1 MLSNELKNEW
11 LERIKK
17 INQYNVNKDGRH
29 FTIRT
34 EFYEAPE
41 EVRLDEEMTWKVL
54 LESQECLWNIHE
66 KFKGNKEFILK
77 LINMGSVYQ
86 GQIYKGCSRELKEDP
101 EIFLLCM
108 KRGDPVDGLWDIPK
122 SIMENKELLLSTLP
136 DRDIFLQIH
145 ETYKYD
151 KEINSLAMIY
161 YPEHFYKLKKRMIN
175 HVIKDEEVLKKIV
188 KKYKNYQY
196 LPDKTKLRL
205 DIIDIALQASHEN
218 FQYIPENIKKNK
230 DYILYAIT
238 RFNVPLRYID
248 KEIMDQ
254 DIAIHAIEKND
265 YNTNYLTDILRDNEA
280 VMTLAIEK
288 NGEYLRNASSRLK
301 NDKDLV
307 LKAIEKSGSYLM
319 YASASLRDNVEVIKK
334 ALKTKKA
341 IKDLNLGANSLNNE
355 ELAKIMLQNLG
366 ENYQFLSEELKNKKE
381 LILLAIKSSPLI
393 YQYIKGKNKLDWEI
407 INETLK
413 VTEDSAG
420 NISKYKI
427 LDLIPIEIFPEEI
440 KKEATYSRFK
450 ALLSYASKKSLEI
463 QLERQKAEVK
473 GKKLKL

>member
-1 MLSNELKNEW
+1 MLSQELKNEW
-11 LERIKK
+11 LEKIKK

-77 LINMGSVYQ
+77 LINMGEVYK

-101 EIFLLCM
+101 EIFSICM
-108 KRGDPVDGLWDIPK
+108 KRGDPVDGLWDIPQ
-122 SIMENKELLLSTLP
+122 SIMNNKELLLKTLP
-136 DRDIFLQIH
+136 DRNIFPQIY

-151 KEINSLAMIY
+151 KEINLLTMRH
-161 YPEHFYKLKKRMIN
+161 YPEYFHKLKKRMIN
-175 HVIKDEEVLKKIV
+175 YVVKDEEALKKIV
-188 KKYKNYQY
+188 KHYKNYQY
-196 LPDKTKLRL
+196 LPDKVKLRL
-205 DIIDIALQASHEN
+205 DIIDLALQASYEN
-218 FQYIPENIKKNK
+218 FQYIPENIRK
-230 DYILYAIT
+230 DKDVILYGIS

-248 KEIMDQ
+248 KDIMDQ

-265 YNTNYLTDILRDNEA
+265 YNTTYLTDNLKDNEA
-280 VMTLAIEK
+280 VMSLAVEK
-288 NGEYLRNASSRLK
+288 NGEYLKYASLRLK
-301 NDKDLV
+301 DNKNLV
-307 LKAIEKSGSYLM
+307 LRAIEKSGSPLK

-334 ALKTKKA
+334 ALETKKS
-341 IKDLNLGANSLNNE
+341 IQDLNLGSNSLNND
-355 ELAKIMLQNLG
+355 ELAKIMVQNLG
-366 ENYQFLSEELKNKKE
+366 ENYQFLSEELKDKKE
-381 LILLAIKSSPLI
+381 IILLAIKSSPLS
-393 YQYIKGKNKLDWEI
+393 YQYVKGIQRLDWEI

-413 VTEDSAG
+413 RTEDG
-420 NISKYKI
+420 PNNISKLKI
-427 LDLIPIEIFPEEI
+427 VDLIPIEIFPEEI
-440 KKEATYSRFK
+440 QKEAAFSRFK

-463 QLERQKAEVK
+463 QLERQKENVH